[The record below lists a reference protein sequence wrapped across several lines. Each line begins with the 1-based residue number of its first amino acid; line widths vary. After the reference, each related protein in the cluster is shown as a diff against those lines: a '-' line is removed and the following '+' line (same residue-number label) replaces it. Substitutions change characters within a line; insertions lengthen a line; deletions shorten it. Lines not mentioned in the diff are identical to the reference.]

1 MVGLKGVEMDL
12 IAELEK
18 EAMAELSFPDFRVGD
33 TVRVH
38 VKVKEGNKERIQQF
52 QGICIAKQHGGIN
65 RSFRVRKISAGIG
78 VERVFPFH
86 SPIIDRIDLVQSGKV
101 RQAKLFYLRER
112 VGKKATKIKLRKR
125 DNSKG

>member
-1 MVGLKGVEMDL
+1 MDL

-18 EAMAELSFPDFRVGD
+18 EAIVERSFPDFRVGD

-52 QGICIAKQHGGIN
+52 QGICIARQHGGIN
-65 RSFRVRKISAGIG
+65 RSFRVRKNSAGVG

-125 DNSKG
+125 DTDSSKD

>member
-1 MVGLKGVEMDL
+1 MDL

>member
-1 MVGLKGVEMDL
+1 MDL

-18 EAMAELSFPDFRVGD
+18 EAIVERSFPDFRVGD

-52 QGICIAKQHGGIN
+52 QGICIARQHGGIN
-65 RSFRVRKISAGIG
+65 RSFRVRKISAGVG

-125 DNSKG
+125 DTDSSKD